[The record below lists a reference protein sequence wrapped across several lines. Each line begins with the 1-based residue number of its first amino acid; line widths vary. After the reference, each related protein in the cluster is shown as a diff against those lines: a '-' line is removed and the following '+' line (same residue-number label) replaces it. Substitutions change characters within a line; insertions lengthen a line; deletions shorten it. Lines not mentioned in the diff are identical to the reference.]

1 MPPMTKVWTGSAV
14 RPRTS
19 HPFNMLKLNWGN
31 RTPPNHSPA
40 IVATWVATKAAI
52 TALFPALLPIRYLTP
67 ESDSSISSPA
77 RGRLA
82 ILYNLS
88 EGGDFCS
95 ASACPRGLRPL
106 RIAAPPSGSTQPLY
120 HRLPCVGRHDRRRES
135 GPLHSRWIRPVF
147 LGQDLSGLR
156 SSHRRGLREGRGS
169 GHGRRRRGR
178 RRGAGSLRR
187 TVERPRAEGSR
198 TAPAEART
206 DDPRARGGPGP
217 GRGEELR
224 PSDPRRASIRSRA
237 DRRLV
242 RIFRRHGDEGPRR
255 RDPVLLQ
262 RGAELYAAG
271 AARRRRPDRPL
282 EFSPHVRRLEHRPG
296 PRGGEYRRPETGRI
310 HADERP
316 RGGAAL
322 RRRGL
327 SSGYNQCRPR
337 KRLGGRREA
346 RPPSGRREDLRHRIR
361 RRRTGHH
368 PSRDR
373 PLEGHAT

>member
-88 EGGDFCS
+88 EGGDFCF

-120 HRLPCVGRHDRRRES
+120 HRLPCVSRHDRRRES

-147 LGQDLSGLR
+147 VGQDLSGLR
-156 SSHRRGLREGRGS
+156 SPHRRGLREGRRS
-169 GHGRRRRGR
+169 GDGRRRRGR

-187 TVERPRAEGSR
+187 TLERPRAEGAR

-206 DDPRARGGPGP
+206 DDPRVRGGTGP
-217 GRGEELR
+217 GRGEEFR

-242 RIFRRHGDEGPRR
+242 RIFRRHGDERPER
-255 RDPVLLQ
+255 RDPILVQ
-262 RGAELYAAG
+262 GGVELHPAG
-271 AARRRRPDRPL
+271 TARRRRPDRAL
-282 EFSPHVRRLEHRPG
+282 ELPPHVRRMEHRSG
-296 PRGGEYRRPETGRI
+296 PRGGGHGPPETRPI
-310 HADERP
+310 HADD
-316 RGGAAL
+316 A
-322 RRRGL
+322 RR
-327 SSGYNQCRPR
+327 
-337 KRLGGRREA
+337 
-346 RPPSGRREDLRHRIR
+346 
-361 RRRTGHH
+361 
-368 PSRDR
+368 
-373 PLEGHAT
+373 

>member
-14 RPRTS
+14 SPRTS

-67 ESDSSISSPA
+67 ESVSSISSPG

-88 EGGDFCS
+88 EAGDLCT
-95 ASACPRGLRPL
+95 A
-106 RIAAPPSGSTQPLY
+106 IALA
-120 HRLPCVGRHDRRRES
+120 HRLRRSGATLRAPDRRNLFTIGFPVSRHDRRRES
-135 GPLHSRWIRPVF
+135 GPFHSRRIRPVL

-156 SSHRRGLREGRGS
+156 SPHRRGLREGRGS
-169 GHGRRRRGR
+169 GDGRRRRGR

-187 TVERPRAEGSR
+187 TLERSRAEGAR
-198 TAPAEART
+198 TAPAEARAV
-206 DDPRARGGPGP
+206 DPGARGGPSP

-242 RIFRRHGDEGPRR
+242 RIFRRHGDEGPGR
-255 RDPVLLQ
+255 RDPVFVQ
-262 RGAELYAAG
+262 GGAELHPAG
-271 AARRRRPDRPL
+271 AARRRRADRAV
-282 EFSPHVRRLEHRPG
+282 EFSPHVRRLEHRSG
-296 PRGGEYRRPETGRI
+296 PRGGEHGRPETRRI
-310 HADERP
+310 HAYERP

-322 RRRGL
+322 RRRGF
-327 SSGYNQCRPR
+327 SSGNDQR
-337 KRLGGRREA
+337 
-346 RPPSGRREDLRHRIR
+346 
-361 RRRTGHH
+361 
-368 PSRDR
+368 
-373 PLEGHAT
+373 

>member
-1 MPPMTKVWTGSAV
+1 MTKVWTGSAV
-14 RPRTS
+14 SPRTS

-88 EGGDFCS
+88 EAGTS
-95 ASACPRGLRPL
+95 VPPPRAPADSDRCGP
-106 RIAAPPSGSTQPLY
+106 AAPRSGSTQPLY
-120 HRLPCVGRHDRRRES
+120 HRPPCVGRHDRRRES
-135 GPLHSRWIRPVF
+135 GPLHSRWIRPVL
-147 LGQDLSGLR
+147 LGQVLSGLR
-156 SSHRRGLREGRGS
+156 SPHRRGLREGGGS
-169 GHGRRRRGR
+169 GDGRRRRGR

-187 TVERPRAEGSR
+187 ALERPRAEGAG
-198 TAPAEART
+198 TAPAEARAV
-206 DDPRARGGPGP
+206 DPGARGGPGP

-242 RIFRRHGDEGPRR
+242 RIFRRHGDEGPGR
-255 RDPVLLQ
+255 RDPVLVQ
-262 RGAELYAAG
+262 GSSELHVAG

-282 EFSPHVRRLEHRPG
+282 EFSPHVRRLEHRPS
-296 PRGGEYRRPETGRI
+296 PRGGEHGRPETGRI

-316 RGGAAL
+316 RGSAAL

-327 SSGYNQCRPR
+327 SSGYDQCRPR

-346 RPPSGRREDLRHRIR
+346 RPPSGR
-361 RRRTGHH
+361 
-368 PSRDR
+368 
-373 PLEGHAT
+373 